1 MERIGS
7 KTVYEGKVASVRIDR
22 FRYGDGSEAEREVV
36 AHPGAVAVVAHDDVH
51 IYLVRQPREAVGE
64 EATLELPAGK
74 LDVPGEAP
82 LDCARRELAEEV
94 GLQASE
100 WTELKRFY
108 TSPGFAEEQVTVY
121 LATGLRWVEHRAGPR
136 RAHRGRAVAAR
147 RPRRRDRRVRRREI
161 ADRDAG
167 VARHAAVVR
176 LHQQGARR
184 RGRKPAAWRSP
195 SRSPRYAAPMHASR
209 PWCSTSSPTWSSSA
223 AWPATRWTP
232 TAPTCCSSAPS
243 SPAAGGMPPTS
254 SAPTSRTSWPT
265 SRPASLRMRTA
276 TAVARRARR
285 RRSAARPPACAR
297 STATCGARSWCR
309 RTRPRP

>member
-36 AHPGAVAVVAHDDVH
+36 AHPGAVAMVAHDDVH
-51 IYLVRQPREAVGE
+51 IYLVRQPREPVGE

-121 LATGLRWVEHRAGPR
+121 LATGLRWVEQRPDPDER
-136 RAHRGRAVAAR
+136 IEVAPWPLDDLDGAIAKCDDAKSLIGMLVL
-147 RPRRRDRRVRRREI
+147 RDI
-161 ADRDAG
+161 
-167 VARHAAVVR
+167 
-176 LHQQGARR
+176 
-184 RGRKPAAWRSP
+184 
-195 SRSPRYAAPMHASR
+195 
-209 PWCSTSSPTWSSSA
+209 
-223 AWPATRWTP
+223 
-232 TAPTCCSSAPS
+232 
-243 SPAAGGMPPTS
+243 
-254 SAPTSRTSWPT
+254 
-265 SRPASLRMRTA
+265 LR
-276 TAVARRARR
+276 
-285 RRSAARPPACAR
+285 
-297 STATCGARSWCR
+297 
-309 RTRPRP
+309 